1 MHDRIS
7 TRLGAWIYTEG
18 PKTVALAAEWKV
30 PSLLIYAGQDKLVHP
45 DANAAFAAKAPASVV
60 HSHCFA
66 PMYHEIFNDTQ
77 RQLVFAVLKRW
88 LDDRFAA

>member
-1 MHDRIS
+1 
-7 TRLGAWIYTEG
+7 
-18 PKTVALAAEWKV
+18 
-30 PSLLIYAGQDKLVHP
+30 
-45 DANAAFAAKAPASVV
+45 V

-77 RQLVFAVLKRW
+77 RQQVFSVLKRW

>member
-1 MHDRIS
+1 M
-7 TRLGAWIYTEG
+7 
-18 PKTVALAAEWKV
+18 TV
-30 PSLLIYAGQDKLVHP
+30 ID
-45 DANAAFAAKAPASVV
+45 DNAATTDSALGTGAIAPTLTDAAKAPASVV

>member
-1 MHDRIS
+1 
-7 TRLGAWIYTEG
+7 
-18 PKTVALAAEWKV
+18 VALAADWKV
-30 PSLLIYAGQDKLVHP
+30 PSLLIYAGQDRLVHP
-45 DANAAFAAKAPASVV
+45 DANAAFAARAPASVV

-77 RQLVFAVLKRW
+77 RQQVFHVLKRW